1 MMELNWAE
9 YMMAARRMRM
19 SEEEFWN
26 SDPIFFN
33 ECYEIYQR
41 DKRNEVKALYGG

>member
-1 MMELNWAE
+1 MDMNWAE
-9 YMMAARRMRM
+9 YMMAARRMGM

-33 ECYEIYQR
+33 QCYEIYWR
-41 DKRNEVKALYGG
+41 DKEKEVSALYGG